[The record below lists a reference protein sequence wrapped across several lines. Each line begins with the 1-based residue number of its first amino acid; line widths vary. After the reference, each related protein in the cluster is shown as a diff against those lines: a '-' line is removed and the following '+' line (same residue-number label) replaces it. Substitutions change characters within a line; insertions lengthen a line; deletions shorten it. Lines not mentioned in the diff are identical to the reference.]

1 MRRVCVR
8 PERRAGWC
16 IAGIVAIGTAACGS
30 PDEADG
36 LADAGIRLDPIV
48 EIGDRDGQGY
58 IGRPVTLTQDSRGR
72 IWVVS
77 EESRHRISVFDAS
90 GRFAR
95 EVGRK
100 GEGPE
105 EFQNI
110 NAVVAVPGDTIVAFD
125 DRNRRRTAIS
135 RAGVAVRAEP
145 ADISVYSAQV
155 DADGRMLVTLGGQP
169 GLVGYPVRILP
180 TGDTGPTF
188 LGAEPPGMEY
198 DFYDFNHLATW
209 ASDGSV
215 WLTPA
220 FEYRLERW
228 SATGELLE
236 RWSRDAEWMPPG
248 QPWRAATPE
257 IPPTPTIRIL
267 TVDDAGRIWTGIT
280 VGEPDWARALGE
292 PRGNPE
298 GPGQLWPIEDID
310 ALFGTR
316 IEVLDPERRIVL
328 ASTYVDEFFYTTLP
342 DGRWVSYRESDE
354 GVPKL
359 IVWTVAWQGE
369 I

>member
-1 MRRVCVR
+1 MVH
-8 PERRAGWC
+8 RARLAVVGVAV
-16 IAGIVAIGTAACGS
+16 AGTFACGS
-30 PDEADG
+30 PDTPDG
-36 LADAGIRLDPIV
+36 LTDTGIRLDPIV

-58 IGRPVTLTQDSRGR
+58 IGRPVTLTQDSQGR
-72 IWVVS
+72 IWIVS
-77 EESRHRISVFDAS
+77 EESDHRISVFDPS
-90 GRFAR
+90 GRFER
-95 EVGRK
+95 EIGGK

-125 DRNRRRTAIS
+125 IRNRRRVAIS
-135 RAGVAVRAEP
+135 ADGDVVRAEP
-145 ADISVYSAQV
+145 VDISVYSAQAE
-155 DADGRMLVTLGGQP
+155 ADGRMLVTLGGQP
-169 GLVGYPVRILP
+169 GLVGYPVQILP
-180 TGDTGPTF
+180 TGDIGGAF

-198 DFYDFNHLATW
+198 DFYDFHHVASW
-209 ASDGSV
+209 AGDGSV

-228 SATGELLE
+228 SATGEPLE
-236 RWSRDAEWMPPG
+236 QWSRDVEWMPPG

-267 TVDDAGRIWTGIT
+267 TVDDAGLIWTGIT

-292 PRGNPE
+292 PHGNPE
-298 GPGQLWPIEDID
+298 APGQLWPIEDLD

-328 ASTYVDEFFYTTLP
+328 ASIYVDEFFYTALP
-342 DGRWVSYRESDE
+342 DGRWVSYRESDG
-354 GVPKL
+354 GVPTL
-359 IVWTVAWQGE
+359 IVWTVAWEGQT
-369 I
+369 